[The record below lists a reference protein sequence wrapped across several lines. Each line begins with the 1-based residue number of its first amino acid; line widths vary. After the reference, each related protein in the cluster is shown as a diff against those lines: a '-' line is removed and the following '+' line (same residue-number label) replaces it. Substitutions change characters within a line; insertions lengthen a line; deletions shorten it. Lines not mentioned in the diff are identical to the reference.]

1 MIRNAPAGL
10 LCLLLV
16 LCAGG
21 IRPAHASSAEE
32 TGSNE
37 SPKASQQQLP
47 EVTPDSFAVGAKLF
61 RKKQCR
67 GCHAFGEFFGK
78 CPDLAGVTQ
87 RRSASWLRSW
97 LTDPDKMRETDQIAR
112 ELSEKYPEVMP
123 YLGLEPEEIE
133 ALLVYIRV
141 GGKYPENAPKP

>member
-1 MIRNAPAGL
+1 MGRMALGGL
-10 LCLLLV
+10 VCLLLV

-21 IRPAHASSAEE
+21 VDMSHAASEQ
-32 TGSNE
+32 TGPNE
-37 SPKASQQQLP
+37 SPKPAEQTLP
-47 EVTPDSFAVGAKLF
+47 EVTSEAFKQGALLF

-87 RRSASWLRSW
+87 RRSAAWLRSW
-97 LTDPDKMRETDQIAR
+97 LADPDKMRETDATAR

-123 YLGLEPEEIE
+123 YLGLESEEIE
-133 ALLVYIRV
+133 ALLVYLRQD
-141 GGKYPENAPKP
+141 GKSPENGAKP